1 MFDYDYTLKTAGL
14 VDSCSG
20 TIVAGATIVTIGD
33 GLLEA
38 NCVIDVTA
46 IEIASNDELYT
57 ICVQGSSESDFA
69 STVEN
74 LAILELGALEVLNY
88 SDVDSTTG
96 RYILPVRNEV
106 NGTKYPYLRLICDV
120 AGDVATGINFTA
132 RLEKG

>member
-1 MFDYDYTLKTAGL
+1 MFDNDYILHTAAL
-14 VDSCSG
+14 VASCNA
-20 TIVAGATIVTIGD
+20 TVVAGATMVTIGD

-38 NCVIDVTA
+38 NAVIDVTA

-69 STVEN
+69 STVVN
-74 LAILELGALEVLNY
+74 LAILELGAKEVLNY
-88 SDVDSTTG
+88 SDVDSTIG

-120 AGDVATGINFTA
+120 AGAVATGINFTA
-132 RLEKG
+132 RLEKR